1 MKAYK
6 LIAGAT
12 AVLLTFASLRAVL
25 YNVDAW
31 QPTEHNTSSI
41 PTARVTN
48 LAPVVVHPSAAE
60 MRAAA
65 LISDTSALVLTT
77 STTGSETRADASI
90 QSLGLLGSQLVM
102 PYYSFGK
109 KFGRITKE

>member
-6 LIAGAT
+6 LIAGAA
-12 AVLLTFASLRAVL
+12 AVLFTFGSLHAVL
-25 YNVDAW
+25 YNVEAW
-31 QPTEHNTSSI
+31 QPASESVET
-41 PTARVTN
+41 PTTQVTN
-48 LAPVVVHPSAAE
+48 LAPVVVHPSPAE

-65 LISDTSALVLTT
+65 LTTDTSDLALATPTNGL
-77 STTGSETRADASI
+77 ETRADASI
-90 QSLGLLGSQLVM
+90 QSFGLLGSQLVM

>member
-6 LIAGAT
+6 LIAGA
-12 AVLLTFASLRAVL
+12 AAILLTFASLRAVL

-31 QPTEHNTSSI
+31 QPIGTSHTST
-41 PTARVTN
+41 PAHVTN
-48 LAPVVVHPSAAE
+48 LAPVTVHPSAAE
-60 MRAAA
+60 RRAAA
-65 LISDTSALVLTT
+65 LIDNGSTDALAAVPAAAQLRLGDTI
-77 STTGSETRADASI
+77 EP
-90 QSLGLLGSQLVM
+90 LGLLGAQWVM

>member
-6 LIAGAT
+6 LIAGA
-12 AVLLTFASLRAVL
+12 AAALLTLTSLHAVL
-25 YNVDAW
+25 YNVEAW
-31 QPTEHNTSSI
+31 QPASDSI
-41 PTARVTN
+41 DTPAARVTN

-65 LISDTSALVLTT
+65 LISDTSNLALATPT
-77 STTGSETRADASI
+77 AGSEIRVDASI
-90 QSLGLLGSQLVM
+90 QSFGLLGSQWVM

>member
-6 LIAGAT
+6 LIAGA
-12 AVLLTFASLRAVL
+12 AAILLTVASLRAVL

-31 QPTEHNTSSI
+31 QPASNNVSTPSVH
-41 PTARVTN
+41 VTN

-65 LISDTSALVLTT
+65 LITETGSVALTSHPAAGAEPTADTSM
-77 STTGSETRADASI
+77 
-90 QSLGLLGSQLVM
+90 QSYGLLGSQLVM

>member
-6 LIAGAT
+6 LIAGTA

-31 QPTEHNTSSI
+31 HPASSSVSTPAAHVTE
-41 PTARVTN
+41 
-48 LAPVVVHPSAAE
+48 LAPVVVHPSAAQRRE
-60 MRAAA
+60 AA
-65 LISDTSALVLTT
+65 LMNTRTSVGLITLPA
-77 STTGSETRADASI
+77 GSEGSADASL
-90 QSLGLLGSQLVM
+90 QPLNLLGSQLVM

>member
-6 LIAGAT
+6 LIAGA
-12 AVLLTFASLRAVL
+12 AAILLTFASLRAVL

-31 QPTEHNTSSI
+31 QPVSTSHASE
-41 PTARVTN
+41 PAHVTN
-48 LAPVVVHPSAAE
+48 LAPVTVRPNAAE
-60 MRAAA
+60 RRAAA
-65 LISDTSALVLTT
+65 LIDDGSAANLAAVH
-77 STTGSETRADASI
+77 ADAQLRLGEAI
-90 QSLGLLGSQLVM
+90 EPLGLLGSQWVM

>member
-6 LIAGAT
+6 LIAGTA

-25 YNVDAW
+25 YNVEAW
-31 QPTEHNTSSI
+31 HPASSSVSTPHTHVTE
-41 PTARVTN
+41 
-48 LAPVVVHPSAAE
+48 LAPVVVHPSAHE
-60 MRAAA
+60 RREAA
-65 LISDTSALVLTT
+65 LMSNPANLGLITLPA
-77 STTGSETRADASI
+77 GSEGSANASL
-90 QSLGLLGSQLVM
+90 QPLNLLGSQLVM

>member
-6 LIAGAT
+6 LIAGA
-12 AVLLTFASLRAVL
+12 AAILLTFASLSAVL

-31 QPTEHNTSSI
+31 QPVGTSHASE
-41 PTARVTN
+41 PAHVTN
-48 LAPVVVHPSAAE
+48 LAPVTVHPSAAE
-60 MRAAA
+60 RRAAA
-65 LISDTSALVLTT
+65 LIDDGSAASVAALN
-77 STTGSETRADASI
+77 ADAPLHLDEAI
-90 QSLGLLGSQLVM
+90 EPLGLLGAQWVM

>member
-6 LIAGAT
+6 LIAGA
-12 AVLLTFASLRAVL
+12 AAILLTFASLRAVL

-31 QPTEHNTSSI
+31 QPAHGSTR
-41 PTARVTN
+41 TATIHVTD
-48 LAPVVVHPSAAE
+48 LAPIVVRPSAAE
-60 MRAAA
+60 KRAAS
-65 LISDTSALVLTT
+65 LMSDSTVLGMMTLPA
-77 STTGSETRADASI
+77 GSENNADVSI
-90 QSLGLLGSQLVM
+90 QPLGVLGSQLVM

>member
-6 LIAGAT
+6 LIAGA
-12 AVLLTFASLRAVL
+12 AAILLTFASLRAVL

-31 QPTEHNTSSI
+31 QPIGTSHIST
-41 PTARVTN
+41 PAHVTN
-48 LAPVVVHPSAAE
+48 LAPVTVRPSAAE
-60 MRAAA
+60 RRAAA
-65 LISDTSALVLTT
+65 LIDNGSTDALAAVPAAAQLRLGDTI
-77 STTGSETRADASI
+77 EP
-90 QSLGLLGSQLVM
+90 LGLLGAQWVM

>member
-6 LIAGAT
+6 LIAGAA

-31 QPTEHNTSSI
+31 QPTDHSTSST
-41 PTARVTN
+41 PPAHVTN

-65 LISDTSALVLTT
+65 LISDTSRLVLTT
-77 STTGSETRADASI
+77 SPTGSETRTDASF
-90 QSLGLLGSQLVM
+90 QSFGLLGSQLVM

>member
-6 LIAGAT
+6 LIAGA
-12 AVLLTFASLRAVL
+12 AAILLTLGSLRALL

-31 QPTEHNTSSI
+31 QPVGNSHTSE
-41 PTARVTN
+41 PAHVTS
-48 LAPVVVHPSAAE
+48 LAPVTVHPSAAE
-60 MRAAA
+60 RRAAA
-65 LISDTSALVLTT
+65 LID
-77 STTGSETRADASI
+77 TGSVNGLTALPASDQLRLGEAI
-90 QSLGLLGSQLVM
+90 EPLGLIGAQWVM